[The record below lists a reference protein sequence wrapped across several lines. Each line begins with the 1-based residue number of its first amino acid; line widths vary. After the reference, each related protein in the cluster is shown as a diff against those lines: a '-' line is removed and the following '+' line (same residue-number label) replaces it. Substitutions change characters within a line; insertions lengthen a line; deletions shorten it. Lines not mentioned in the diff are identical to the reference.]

1 MLEFASVWV
10 SFCFP
15 LYFFWGILSEKKDFD
30 NCVLKRTPL
39 FSHLLTFSA
48 FEEMKERLLEE
59 METQKA
65 LRLEIEELDQT
76 ASKYAELKKRHEQEI
91 TKMQNKVGRGGL
103 RMHVC
108 AYECACCCVNDL
120 NSLWSPPPSFSWK
133 TGLCCQ
139 GGKEDGGM
147 FFIFPVCSICHNLFL
162 ISVCSICHDLLL
174 ILSVFRL
181 SWS

>member
-120 NSLWSPPPSFSWK
+120 NSLWSPPLLPFH
-133 TGLCCQ
+133 GRRDCVV
-139 GGKEDGGM
+139 KEERRM
-147 FFIFPVCSICHNLFL
+147 EECSLFFQFAPFVIICF
-162 ISVCSICHDLLL
+162 
-174 ILSVFRL
+174 
-181 SWS
+181 